1 MLKWRPTHLTT
12 ATTTL
17 WPLSWDSRWAASMET
32 SSLLVVLN
40 FRTPPSLHHQRLLR
54 PTFPEIVLI
63 ATEVTIHWLNSYIL
77 DLPWRAI
84 HIMKIF
90 FPGQFRSPS
99 ETLLWRRFC
108 YPTFSE
114 QKQKTTHHKFSQLV
128 TLPTHIDGGA
138 FFSIITIKSFNGFK
152 VVKLPTPEYI
162 SYLQEYWTKHIF
174 AKPRKSKKCW
184 SPDLHTLLQRS
195 WHCNC
200 NLEIVGKQPQLKH
213 HLY

>member
-1 MLKWRPTHLTT
+1 MLKSRPTHPTT

-17 WPLSWDSRWAASMET
+17 WLLSWDSRWAAFIET
-32 SSLLVVLN
+32 SSIFVVLN

-128 TLPTHIDGGA
+128 TLPTHTDGGA
-138 FFSIITIKSFNGFK
+138 FLFLDNH
-152 VVKLPTPEYI
+152 VQLLKLKNTHPWIQCNIYRNPGPSPSSPIRE
-162 SYLQEYWTKHIF
+162 SQEK
-174 AKPRKSKKCW
+174 RW
-184 SPDLHTLLQRS
+184 SEDLHPVLQWPRHRDS
-195 WHCNC
+195 H
-200 NLEIVGKQPQLKH
+200 P
-213 HLY
+213 

>member
-90 FPGQFRSPS
+90 LSRPILIPFRD
-99 ETLLWRRFC
+99 
-108 YPTFSE
+108 
-114 QKQKTTHHKFSQLV
+114 V
-128 TLPTHIDGGA
+128 TLKTFHQLYDIFRAKAANLKPGLVRQMKPHQEIHIVVPILLVGRGWIGIDCQRVRKLGEIA
-138 FFSIITIKSFNGFK
+138 DSDFLDWPLFFTCQSSVFSGDIYRVT
-152 VVKLPTPEYI
+152 
-162 SYLQEYWTKHIF
+162 
-174 AKPRKSKKCW
+174 KSKAAK
-184 SPDLHTLLQRS
+184 
-195 WHCNC
+195 
-200 NLEIVGKQPQLKH
+200 VGREGEALVKWRE
-213 HLY
+213 